1 MLYGAYF
8 SHAQR
13 YKPRQTS
20 TPRGNQACA
29 YERWCLMP
37 QYHGVMF
44 RMAKGD
50 SPFSAPMAEF
60 ITTDPAKFMA
70 WVDRMESM
78 GYVEAEEH
86 DAHLAMLRAMSKK
99 RQAELSKPYNPTPEQ
114 VAADRAN
121 RPSGKGQ
128 RPMPRPTRDY
138 KGTQMPK
145 GPWTPIREKW

>member
-1 MLYGAYF
+1 
-8 SHAQR
+8 
-13 YKPRQTS
+13 
-20 TPRGNQACA
+20 
-29 YERWCLMP
+29 MP

-60 ITTDPAKFMA
+60 ITTDPTKFLA

-145 GPWTPIREKW
+145 GPWTPIRTKW